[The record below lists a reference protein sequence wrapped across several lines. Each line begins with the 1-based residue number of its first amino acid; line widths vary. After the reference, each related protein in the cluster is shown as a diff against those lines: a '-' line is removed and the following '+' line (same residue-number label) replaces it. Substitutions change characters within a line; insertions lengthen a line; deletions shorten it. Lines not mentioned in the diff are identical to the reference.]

1 MVRIIH
7 LPSSPYN
14 FLQSFVWF
22 FTCFFFVVF
31 QFSVLKK
38 FLEDGG
44 AILVML
50 REGGE
55 SRYGTNINFLLEEYG
70 IVFNN
75 GNGAH

>member
-1 MVRIIH
+1 IH
-7 LPSSPYN
+7 SLKDEITSEKLFGVKLWITAGPQEKFSAAE
-14 FLQSFVWF
+14 FL
-22 FTCFFFVVF
+22 
-31 QFSVLKK
+31 VLKK

-70 IVFNN
+70 IV
-75 GNGAH
+75 